1 MKTRALILMLG
12 AAAVVFS
19 QAWGGEIV
27 CQALESGRPVISAS
41 VTLEPGGMTMLTDTA
56 GICRFTGLALGNY
69 SLNATKRIAGQLY
82 GAKAD
87 NVVVAPTPPLVNV
100 RLNLTRAILLSQYL
114 PIRVDD
120 FWLYKVT
127 ITQLSSIQTKQ
138 RSERAVGTES
148 IGSDTAIVVQIQ
160 DLPTGDAWQ
169 ELMLTSN
176 NGHTR
181 YREVRPSDT
190 INYEPPLHLDNLCP
204 LGYVMKAQSVRKHSN
219 GSPDEPVV
227 FVGSLVRFEN
237 VTVPAGT
244 FRDCPRLEF
253 QQQSGTEKRRMSLWL
268 AYGLGIVRAIE
279 RSATKENKRELLQY
293 NVRPFLPPQ
302 TLPNRRAL

>member
-1 MKTRALILMLG
+1 MKTRAFLMMLG
-12 AAAVVFS
+12 AAAVVLS
-19 QAWGGEIV
+19 QAWGGDIV
-27 CQALESGRPVISAS
+27 CQALESGRPVIGAS
-41 VTLEPGGMTMLTDTA
+41 VTLEPGGMTKLTDA
-56 GICRFTGLALGNY
+56 SGICRFTGVALGNY
-69 SLNATKRIAGQLY
+69 SVSATKRIAGQLY
-82 GAKAD
+82 GAKTD
-87 NVVVAPTPPLVNV
+87 NVVMAPTPPVVNV
-100 RLNLTRAILLSQYL
+100 RLNLTRAILLSQFL

-148 IGSDTAIVVQIQ
+148 IGSDTAIVLQIQ

-181 YREVRPSDT
+181 YREVRPADT
-190 INYEPPLHLDNLCP
+190 ITYDPPMHFDNLCP
-204 LGYVMKAQSVRKHSN
+204 LGYVMRAQSVRKHSS
-219 GSPDEPVV
+219 GAPDEPFVI
-227 FVGSLVRFEN
+227 VGSLVRFEN

-253 QQQSGTEKRRMSLWL
+253 QQQVGPEKRRMSLWL
-268 AYGLGIVRAIE
+268 AYGLGIVCAIE
-279 RSATKENKRELLQY
+279 RSPTKEYKRELLQY
-293 NVRPFLPPQ
+293 DVRPFLPPQ